1 MRRKE
6 DWKAPV
12 ALDKIDIKEEA
23 KKDCFLQFCWLLT
36 VVTRVQGLVYL
47 CLSIFFLIAPCGEE
61 LKFKGISTIKEFPYY
76 VVKSYECV
84 FALLI
89 ALVDTSDYWCYQ
101 HIQFLDSWILRGS
114 FLTFAGSLSLLTAS
128 HCSNMEPSLEA
139 SVQLF
144 SLCGLIVVGL
154 LYLIMGLIGL
164 QAYKSNQELQL
175 KRRRQIVLQAQSLSQ
190 HKDEVERLLKQTEMK
205 IQRL

>member
-6 DWKAPV
+6 DWKAPI
-12 ALDKIDIKEEA
+12 ALDKIDIKDDA
-23 KKDCFLQFCWLLT
+23 KKNCFLQFSWLLT
-36 VVTRVQGLVYL
+36 LVTRIQGLVYL

-61 LKFKGISTIKEFPYY
+61 LKFDGISSIKEFPYY
-76 VVKSYECV
+76 VVKLYECV
-84 FALLI
+84 FAILI

-128 HCSNMEPSLEA
+128 NCSNMEPNLEA

-144 SLCGLIVVGL
+144 SLSGLIVLGIMYFL
-154 LYLIMGLIGL
+154 MGLFGL
-164 QAYKSNQELQL
+164 QTYKSTQELQL
-175 KRRRQIVLQAQSLSQ
+175 KRKRQIVLQAQSLNQ

-205 IQRL
+205 IQKL